1 MQCQYVE
8 GFQCNLKLGI
18 LIDPVLGLAGTVSQR
33 CFDFA
38 ISGFVLLSTPWGFDT
53 TDDRIDTLW
62 FAWIPDRIRMILW
75 ALECLRLQLT
85 PTSFC

>member
-1 MQCQYVE
+1 MQGQGFQ

-38 ISGFVLLSTPWGFDT
+38 ISGFEWLSTSWGFDA

-62 FAWIPDRIRMILW
+62 FA
-75 ALECLRLQLT
+75 
-85 PTSFC
+85 